1 MDAAVLDEVLDGGA
15 GGGFAKGVA
24 GSVWPRNAEPTH
36 RQVSSNK
43 RLRMGCSLTNS
54 GPDAKVWAVIIQGN
68 SKTLTSSARKP

>member
-15 GGGFAKGVA
+15 GRGFAGGVA

-68 SKTLTSSARKP
+68 LKTPTSSARKP